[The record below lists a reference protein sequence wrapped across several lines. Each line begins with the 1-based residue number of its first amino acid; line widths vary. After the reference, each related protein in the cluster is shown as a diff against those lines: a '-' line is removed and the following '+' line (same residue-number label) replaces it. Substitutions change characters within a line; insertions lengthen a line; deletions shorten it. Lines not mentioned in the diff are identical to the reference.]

1 MGDFKQNFK
10 NIKKQYTQNDS
21 FTKITSRNIFLFWI
35 SSLKQ
40 NFKNFKSNNFRDV
53 QILQFKAWG
62 FVVSLCKKN
71 RYPFSAQAYQK
82 KSYIRTKTATL
93 KKQRNVMI

>member
-10 NIKKQYTQNDS
+10 NIKKQYTQNNF

-40 NFKNFKSNNFRDV
+40 NFKNFKSNNFREV

-62 FVVSLCKKN
+62 FVVSLCKKTVIHFQHKLIKKN
-71 RYPFSAQAYQK
+71 HTYEQK
-82 KSYIRTKTATL
+82 L
-93 KKQRNVMI
+93 LL